1 MQQQQQ
7 QQKTDKLDFGE
18 IQNSLCIKRHYQW
31 SEKATYGT
39 RDVQI
44 IYLIRD

>member
-18 IQNSLCIKRHYQW
+18 IQNVFASKDTISGVKRQLMEQEMCKSYIW
-31 SEKATYGT
+31 
-39 RDVQI
+39 
-44 IYLIRD
+44 

>member
-7 QQKTDKLDFGE
+7 QQ
-18 IQNSLCIKRHYQW
+18 QNRQIGFWGNSKRLCIKRHYHW

-39 RDVQI
+39 RDMQI